1 MSVEVLEVGR
11 NSEAKLRANAKYNKK
26 IYESIG
32 VRSRKENRIG
42 DLLDLASKK
51 TNKTKS
57 VYVIDAIQS
66 QLARDGITIDM
77 LPDAS
82 QPVTPVVEVK
92 QPKQYLVYMITSWM
106 VNEEDFQEYVS
117 TFGTLGS
124 AKTYIK
130 NKYSKKPY
138 PNEWFF
144 TIYGRMIEAD
154 TKLEATNKYRQMTM
168 EAVKEEQN
176 NWMNPDG
183 YYDFLHILEEKYGEP
198 ESVEIVKYDDVKD

>member
-11 NSEAKLRANAKYNKK
+11 TEAQKRADTKSRKK
-26 IYESIG
+26 IYDQITM
-32 VRSRKENRIG
+32 VDRKEKNLKE
-42 DLLDLASKK
+42 LLEVASKK
-51 TNKTKS
+51 TGFSKNEYMVKA
-57 VYVIDAIQS
+57 VYA

-77 LPDAS
+77 LPDDS

-106 VNEEDFQEYVS
+106 VDEEDFQEYVS
-117 TFGTLGS
+117 TFGTIGS

-168 EAVKEEQN
+168 EAVKEEQS

-198 ESVEIVKYDDVKD
+198 ESVEVVKYDDVKD

>member
-1 MSVEVLEVGR
+1 MGVT
-11 NSEAKLRANAKYNKK
+11 EARKRANAKYQKKAYDTISFISRRENKLR
-26 IYESIG
+26 E
-32 VRSRKENRIG
+32 
-42 DLLDLASKK
+42 LLDIASKK
-51 TNKTKS
+51 VGASKTQ
-57 VYVIDAIQS
+57 YIIDAIQS

-117 TFGTLGS
+117 TFGTIGS

-183 YYDFLHILEEKYGEP
+183 YYDFLHILEEKY
-198 ESVEIVKYDDVKD
+198 DDVKD